1 MRDNDSGSE
10 QQSGWQPPE
19 YVSPWTPASGS
30 GGADSTPGSGDT
42 ISFGAEGFDTRPEY
56 AASGQPRY
64 APPEDGHAAYGEPG
78 YGHPPPRGYGAW
90 SGGPGGQYPWGGY
103 GPPPPPPHGSRF
115 GRA

>member
-30 GGADSTPGSGDT
+30 SGADSTPDSGDT
-42 ISFGAEGFDTRPEY
+42 ISFGAEGFDARPEY

-64 APPEDGHAAYGEPG
+64 APPGYGHAAYGEPG
-78 YGHPPPRGYGAW
+78 YGQQPGYGE
-90 SGGPGGQYPWGGY
+90 PGY
-103 GPPPPPPHGSRF
+103 GQGQPGYGQPGY
-115 GRA
+115 G